1 MERIRILRKHL
12 LCFLL
17 LSLTVFS
24 DGWGYA
30 CKADAIVKSSAN
42 TAHLELNDFLDLMCD
57 DTKTMENGRIK
68 IDQSVYWG
76 ISCVTNS
83 NSCAGNQH
91 VIVWGKHKKGNEQGV
106 YTGVDIYKCIDKG
119 DDEWDALTKGYDMA
133 YQLINDCG
141 STVDGMTK
149 VVSTNGYDIY
159 VRVIDAFSKC
169 ETRAY
174 TFASMS
180 SSYICKKAAD
190 VAEKKCGKTPNELGN
205 SVLVEKNDS
214 GDVKTWYAKDGAFAE
229 TEKMIFIN
237 TVCDSL
243 NDFNEFVKFGSWNS
257 TYDIYVKEKLSET
270 GCFNA
275 SRPYSSENDNN
286 WSFADVCL
294 KCKDGTSYD
303 QSKDVCVSDS
313 GGGDSGGG
321 DSSAES
327 QVEQEICGGVK
338 CNSGMNGKSIFCA
351 ENKDDTYVYKCDSGQ
366 WSEVGVYGYCCNK
379 NCSKPK
385 KTNLISGGSWTTDT
399 GHEMW
404 FSPTA
409 LIKENAWLFNSTDV
423 NNNCT
428 ICKDGTRY
436 NKTNKKC
443 E

>member
-1 MERIRILRKHL
+1 MKKYL
-12 LCFLL
+12 LSFLL
-17 LSLTVFS
+17 ISLTIIG
-24 DGWGYA
+24 DGYA
-30 CKADAIVKSSAN
+30 GSCKAYSKRDTYKN
-42 TAHLELNDFLDLMCD
+42 TDNDFLDLMCEENKKTEAVSDGYTVD
-57 DTKTMENGRIK
+57 DVEKF
-68 IDQSVYWG
+68 DYWG
-76 ISCVTNS
+76 IDCVTDS

-91 VIVWGKHKKGNEQGV
+91 VIVWGKHKKGNEKGV

-119 DDEWDALTKGYDMA
+119 DDEWDALTKGYDKA

-141 STVDGMTK
+141 STVEGMTK

-159 VRVIDAFSKC
+159 VRVIYAFSRC

-190 VAEKKCGKTPNELGN
+190 VAEKKCGKTPDGLGN
-205 SVLVEKNDS
+205 SVLVEKNDG
-214 GDVKTWYAKDGAFAE
+214 GDVKTWYATNGAFAE
-229 TEKMIFIN
+229 TKKDTITIN
-237 TVCDSL
+237 TLCDSL
-243 NDFNEFVKFGSWNS
+243 NNFNESEFVKFGSWNS
-257 TYDIYVKEKLSET
+257 MYDIYVKEKLSET
-270 GCFNA
+270 GCFNV
-275 SRPYSSENDNN
+275 SNPYSSETNNN
-286 WSFADVCL
+286 WSFTDVCL

-303 QSKDVCVSDS
+303 QSKGECVS
-313 GGGDSGGG
+313 DSGGG

-327 QVEQEICGGVK
+327 QDEQEICGGVQ

-351 ENKDDTYVYKCDSGQ
+351 ENKDDTYVYKCNSGQ

-385 KTNLISGGSWTTDT
+385 GKNLVLGGSWTPDSN
-399 GHEMW
+399 HEMW
-404 FSPTA
+404 FSTA
-409 LIKENAWLFNSTDV
+409 ARLNDVAWLFNSTDV

-428 ICKDGTRY
+428 ACKDGTGY